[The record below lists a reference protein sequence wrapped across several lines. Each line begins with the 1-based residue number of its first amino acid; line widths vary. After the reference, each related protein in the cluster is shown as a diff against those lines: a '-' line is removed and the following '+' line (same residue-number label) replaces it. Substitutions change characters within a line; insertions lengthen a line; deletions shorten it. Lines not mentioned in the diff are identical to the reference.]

1 MRKPCDRRWA
11 LASCRCL
18 RIGGIPMK
26 MFVAVL
32 LFSACLALP
41 AQETRREITNATG
54 NPAVDSK
61 PNSPDVPDVIA
72 VSGHI
77 ERIVVL
83 RFKFGADLL
92 AGLQKMLVQEKIK
105 NAIILSGFGSVRGYQ
120 IHQVSNR
127 DLPSKDLFVENPTVP
142 ADIIGMSGIVMDGR
156 VHPHITLA
164 NADKAFG
171 GHLEPETTV
180 FTFAVVTI
188 GVLDDKIDMSR
199 FDDSSYR

>member
-1 MRKPCDRRWA
+1 MKKIIV
-11 LASCRCL
+11 LAV
-18 RIGGIPMK
+18 
-26 MFVAVL
+26 VAW
-32 LFSACLALP
+32 CLALG
-41 AQETRREITNATG
+41 AQETRREVSHPTG
-54 NPAVDSK
+54 DAAVDSK
-61 PNSPDVPDVIA
+61 PNSDQVPDVFA

-92 AGLQKMLVQEKIK
+92 AGLEKMIAQEKIK
-105 NAIILSGFGSVRGYQ
+105 NAVILSGFGSVRGYQ

-127 DLPSKDLFVENPTVP
+127 DMPSKNMFIKNPTAP
-142 ADIIGMSGIVMDGR
+142 ADIIGMSGMVMNGK

-171 GHLEPETTV
+171 GHLEPDTTV
-180 FTFAVVTI
+180 FTFAVITL

-199 FDDSSYR
+199 FDDSTYR

>member
-1 MRKPCDRRWA
+1 MKQLLVA
-11 LASCRCL
+11 LVFA
-18 RIGGIPMK
+18 
-26 MFVAVL
+26 
-32 LFSACLALP
+32 ACLALP
-41 AQETRREITNATG
+41 AQETRHEITNASG

-61 PNSPDVPDVIA
+61 PNSDQVPDVIA

-92 AGLQKMLVQEKIK
+92 AGLQKTVAEQHIQ
-105 NAIILSGFGSVRGYQ
+105 NAVILSGFGSVRGYQ
-120 IHQVSNR
+120 VHQVSNR
-127 DLPSKDLFVENPTVP
+127 DLPSKNMFIKNPTAP
-142 ADIIGMSGIVMDGR
+142 ADIIGMSGMIMNGHI
-156 VHPHITLA
+156 HPHIVLA

-171 GHLEPETTV
+171 GHLEPDTQV
-180 FTFAVVTI
+180 FTFAVITL